1 MSNKHD
7 GDALEVLEPLW
18 LRQEIADMVKR
29 MWSAY
34 KTEKKT
40 SFYKINHKNSR
51 VNQLLCLFLRLDNLR
66 LWKETC
72 L

>member
-34 KTEKKT
+34 KTEKKLV
-40 SFYKINHKNSR
+40 FIK
-51 VNQLLCLFLRLDNLR
+51 
-66 LWKETC
+66 
-72 L
+72 